1 MLDTK
6 NTNDVQFNAKDEVR
20 SREHMITRLSPST
33 DTLS

>member
-1 MLDTK
+1 MLDMK
-6 NTNDVQFNAKDEVR
+6 NTNDVDEVR